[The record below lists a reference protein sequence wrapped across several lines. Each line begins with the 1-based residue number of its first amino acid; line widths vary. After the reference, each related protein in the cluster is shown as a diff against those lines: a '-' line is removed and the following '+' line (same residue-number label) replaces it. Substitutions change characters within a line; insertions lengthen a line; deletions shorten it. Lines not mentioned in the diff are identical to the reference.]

1 MVPIGLVAAFA
12 IAIALMTSVLRKI
25 REIGLLVAMGGS
37 RISVG
42 AVFCLQGFII
52 GLLGSILGCGF
63 ALLFMYFRDELM
75 TFIVQK
81 IAGEE
86 GQAGVSQFYDFY
98 SLEIYYPWESTESLA
113 TFLTFA
119 FFAIMISTL
128 AGLLP
133 AWRATRLK
141 PADALRSE

>member
-1 MVPIGLVAAFA
+1 
-12 IAIALMTSVLRKI
+12 
-25 REIGLLVAMGGS
+25 
-37 RISVG
+37 
-42 AVFCLQGFII
+42 
-52 GLLGSILGCGF
+52 
-63 ALLFMYFRDELM
+63 M

-98 SLEIYYPWESTESLA
+98 SLEIYYPWELSGSLN
-113 TFLTFA
+113 TFLLLPSSA
-119 FFAIMISTL
+119 VLVSTL

-141 PADALRSE
+141 PADALRGE